1 MSEKAIKHAGDPISS
16 IPGKIYLDETRVMLN
31 KTIQKNLEYR
41 ISNTGSI
48 GWSYLYI
55 VYKETKQRN
64 RPYLVSPNIYWN

>member
-48 GWSYLYI
+48 G
-55 VYKETKQRN
+55 
-64 RPYLVSPNIYWN
+64 